1 VKEFVIYTGLR
12 LVLFVLAFLVVAGV
26 WMLFADEVNGLLAL
40 VIALVLSGIASYF
53 LLNGPRD
60 AFARRVEER
69 ANRASA
75 AFEQLK
81 AKEDDD

>member
-1 VKEFVIYTGLR
+1 MVYTGLR
-12 LVLFVLAFLVVAGV
+12 LVLFVLSFLVVAGL
-26 WMLFADEVNGLLAL
+26 WGLFADEVDILWSL
-40 VIALVLSGIASYF
+40 VIALVASGIASYY
-53 LLNGPRD
+53 LLNKQRD

-69 ANRASA
+69 AARASA

>member
-1 VKEFVIYTGLR
+1 MIYTGLR
-12 LVLFVLAFLVVAGV
+12 VVLFVLAFLVVSGV
-26 WMLFADEVNGLLAL
+26 WMLFAEEINGLLAL
-40 VIALVLSGIASYF
+40 VLALVLSGIASYF
-53 LLNGPRD
+53 LLNKQRE

-69 ANRASA
+69 ATRASA

>member
-1 VKEFVIYTGLR
+1 MVYTGLR
-12 LVLFVLAFLVVAGV
+12 LALFVISFLVVAGL
-26 WMLFADEVNGLLAL
+26 WGLFADEVDILWSL
-40 VIALVLSGIASYF
+40 VIALVVSGIASYY
-53 LLNGPRD
+53 LLNKQRD

-69 ANRASA
+69 AARASA

>member
-1 VKEFVIYTGLR
+1 VKEFVIYTALR
-12 LVLFVLAFLVVAGV
+12 LVLFVLAFLVVAGI
-26 WMLFADEVNGLLAL
+26 WMLFADEVNGLVAL
-40 VIALVLSGIASYF
+40 VLALVLSGIASYF

-69 ANRASA
+69 AARASA

>member
-1 VKEFVIYTGLR
+1 MIYTGLR

-26 WMLFADEVNGLLAL
+26 WMLFADEINGLLAL